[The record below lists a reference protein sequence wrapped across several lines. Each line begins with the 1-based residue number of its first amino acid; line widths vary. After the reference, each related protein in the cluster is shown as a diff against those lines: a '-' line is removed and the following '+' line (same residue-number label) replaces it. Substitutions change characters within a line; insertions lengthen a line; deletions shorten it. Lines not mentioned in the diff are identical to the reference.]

1 LADCEL
7 LATCPFFNLSI
18 DELALTYKEQY
29 CKGDYR
35 WCGRYM
41 AFKALE
47 RIKEQYAKAG
57 HSGNQG
63 QYTFQLETSP
73 SREAPW
79 L

>member
-1 LADCEL
+1 MPDCEL
-7 LATCPFFNLSI
+7 LATCPFFNFSI

-41 AFKALE
+41 GFKALE
-47 RIKEQYAKAG
+47 RIKEKYARQGTRETKA
-57 HSGNQG
+57 QI
-63 QYTFQLETSP
+63 YFQLETSP
-73 SREAPW
+73 SREVPW